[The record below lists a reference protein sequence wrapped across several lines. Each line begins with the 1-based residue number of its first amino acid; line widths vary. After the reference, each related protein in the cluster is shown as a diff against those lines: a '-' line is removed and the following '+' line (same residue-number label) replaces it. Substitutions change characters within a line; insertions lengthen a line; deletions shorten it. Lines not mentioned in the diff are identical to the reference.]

1 MESLEP
7 PARPA
12 LAARHLQANLQ
23 AGGMTVGVWEPLWL
37 GAGEQRLYAALHR
50 SKASSPRL
58 GLVLAPPLLHEQPRS
73 RRLLT
78 ELATAF
84 SEAGVPCLRFDYFGT
99 GDSAGAGEQLEF
111 ATMRRDLQHAAQALM
126 VGGGVE
132 RIGVLAVRGAAL
144 PVFSWIR
151 DGGTANLLVLWEPI
165 VDGQGW
171 LAELETRDAIERRS
185 PKRYSIAAG
194 AQPGVSGDD
203 LQLMGYPVSA
213 QLRRDIAQAGIV
225 DDGVHAVPRC
235 WAVLREDSDMLPIT
249 AERVFKLPGD
259 TPLIGGAVSMDR
271 SVFVT
276 PGLQQVV
283 DELSRA
289 LREEC

>member
-1 MESLEP
+1 MI
-7 PARPA
+7 
-12 LAARHLQANLQ
+12 
-23 AGGMTVGVWEPLWL
+23 VGVWEPFWL
-37 GAGEQRLYAALHR
+37 GDGEQRLYAALHR
-50 SKASSPRL
+50 SRAASPRL
-58 GLVLAPPLLHEQPRS
+58 GLVVAPPLLHEQPRS

-84 SEAGVPCLRFDYFGT
+84 AEAGVPCLRFDYFGT
-99 GDSAGAGEQLEF
+99 GDSAGGGEQLEF
-111 ATMRRDLQHAAQALM
+111 ASMRRDLQHAAEALK

-151 DGGTANLLVLWEPI
+151 EGGMAKLLVLWEPI

-185 PKRYSIAAG
+185 PKRYPIAAG
-194 AQPGVSGDD
+194 ALPPGVSGDD

-213 QLRRDIAQAGIV
+213 QLRRDIAQAGV
-225 DDGVHAVPRC
+225 ADDGVHAYPRC
-235 WAVLREDSDMLPIT
+235 WAVLREDNDMLPVT
-249 AERVFKLPGD
+249 LERVFKLPAD
-259 TPLIGGAVSMDR
+259 TPLIGAAVSMDA

-276 PGLQQVV
+276 PGLQRVV
-283 DELSRA
+283 DELGRA
-289 LREEC
+289 LREER

>member
-1 MESLEP
+1 M
-7 PARPA
+7 
-12 LAARHLQANLQ
+12 AARHLQANLQ

-50 SKASSPRL
+50 SKTAPRL

-99 GDSAGAGEQLEF
+99 GDSAGGGEQLEF
-111 ATMRRDLQHAAQALM
+111 ASMRRDLQHAAEALR

-151 DGGTANLLVLWEPI
+151 DGGMAKLLVLWEPI

-194 AQPGVSGDD
+194 ALPSGDD

-213 QLRRDIAQAGIV
+213 QLRRDIAQAGV
-225 DDGVHAVPRC
+225 ADDGVHAVPRC

-249 AERVFKLPGD
+249 PERVFKLPGD
-259 TPLIGGAVSMDR
+259 TPLIGGAVSMDG
-271 SVFVT
+271 SIFVT
-276 PGLQQVV
+276 PGLQRVV
-283 DELSRA
+283 DELGRA
-289 LREEC
+289 LQEEC

>member
-1 MESLEP
+1 
-7 PARPA
+7 
-12 LAARHLQANLQ
+12 
-23 AGGMTVGVWEPLWL
+23 MTVGVWEPFWL

-50 SKASSPRL
+50 SKSSSPRL

-99 GDSAGAGEQLEF
+99 GDSAGGGEQLEF
-111 ATMRRDLQHAAQALM
+111 ATMRRDLQHAAEALK
-126 VGGGVE
+126 VGGVD

-151 DGGTANLLVLWEPI
+151 EGGMAKLLVLWEPI

-185 PKRYSIAAG
+185 PKRYPIAAG
-194 AQPGVSGDD
+194 ALPPGVTGDD

-213 QLRRDIAQAGIV
+213 QLRRDIAQSGVA

-249 AERVFKLPGD
+249 PERVFKLPAEA
-259 TPLIGGAVSMDR
+259 PLIGGAVSMDG
-271 SVFVT
+271 SVFIT
-276 PGLQQVV
+276 PGLQRVV
-283 DELSRA
+283 DELGRA
-289 LREEC
+289 LREER

>member
-1 MESLEP
+1 
-7 PARPA
+7 
-12 LAARHLQANLQ
+12 
-23 AGGMTVGVWEPLWL
+23 MTVGAWEPFWL
-37 GAGEQRLYAALHR
+37 GTGEQRLYAALHR
-50 SKASSPRL
+50 SKAASPRL

-84 SEAGVPCLRFDYFGT
+84 SEAGVPCLRFDYYGT
-99 GDSAGAGEQLEF
+99 GDSDGGGEQLEF
-111 ATMRRDLQHAAQALM
+111 ASMRRDLQHAAEALK
-126 VGGGVE
+126 VAGGVE

-151 DGGTANLLVLWEPI
+151 EGGMAELLVLWEPI

-185 PKRYSIAAG
+185 PKRYPIAAG
-194 AQPGVSGDD
+194 ALPPGVSGDD

-213 QLRRDIAQAGIV
+213 QLRRDIAQAGV
-225 DDGVHAVPRC
+225 ADDGVHAVPRC

-249 AERVFKLPGD
+249 LERVFKLPGEA
-259 TPLIGGAVSMDR
+259 PLIGGAVSMDG
-271 SVFVT
+271 SIFIT
-276 PGLQQVV
+276 PGLQRVV
-283 DELSRA
+283 DELGRA

>member
-1 MESLEP
+1 M
-7 PARPA
+7 
-12 LAARHLQANLQ
+12 AARRLQANLQ

-50 SKASSPRL
+50 SKAASPQL

-99 GDSAGAGEQLEF
+99 GDSAGGGEQLEF
-111 ATMRRDLQHAAQALM
+111 ASMRRDLQHAAEALK

-144 PVFSWIR
+144 PVSSWIR
-151 DGGTANLLVLWEPI
+151 DGGMAKLLVLWEPV
-165 VDGQGW
+165 VDGQAW
-171 LAELETRDAIERRS
+171 LAELETRDATERRS
-185 PKRYSIAAG
+185 PKRYPIAAG
-194 AQPGVSGDD
+194 ALPPGVSGDD

-213 QLRRDIAQAGIV
+213 QLRRDIAQAGVV
-225 DDGVHAVPRC
+225 DDGVHAYPRC
-235 WAVLREDSDMLPIT
+235 WAVLREDIDMLPIT
-249 AERVFKLPGD
+249 LERVFKLPAD
-259 TPLIGGAVSMDR
+259 TPLIGAAVSMDA

-276 PGLQQVV
+276 PTLQRVV
-283 DELSRA
+283 DELGQA
-289 LREEC
+289 LREEH